1 MTMLPSPRSLAA
13 VLMLSLPL
21 VACGGDS
28 DTPAPSTGEVAPEST
43 PEPELATAP
52 ITAEKLDVT
61 AVRDTARTAMFVPAP
76 SEFQAALTATKV
88 DINLTA
94 GLVAEP
100 RPLEGKSGS
109 IIALEAGVRMSTML
123 MTAADGDKAAT
134 LTRMRSA
141 REGLLALNV
150 PGDVLSEADKII
162 GDFDK
167 GSIAAAELVPA
178 LDLLNEKLQDDLA
191 DSGDSTKATLVQA
204 GGWLQGAHLL
214 STALAEKNLGGDAAG
229 LVHQPSVLAYFTDFL
244 NKSGAGDPA
253 VDAVLAEM
261 TLLQAIA
268 DKDALEA
275 SDMAA
280 VATHTGNILAK
291 F

>member
-1 MTMLPSPRSLAA
+1 
-13 VLMLSLPL
+13 MLSLPL

-76 SEFQAALTATKV
+76 SEFQAALNATKV